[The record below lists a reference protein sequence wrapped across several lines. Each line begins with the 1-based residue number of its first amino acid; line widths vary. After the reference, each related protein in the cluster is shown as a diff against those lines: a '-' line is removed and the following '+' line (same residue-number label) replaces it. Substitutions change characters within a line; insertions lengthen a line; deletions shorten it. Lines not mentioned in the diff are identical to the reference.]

1 MKAYKVTLTIAKWVI
16 MLGYNDGSFWPM
28 IHAKKQVR
36 ELEEEN
42 ARLRAE
48 NKQLKAEIEELKKK
62 IVSGG
67 AGEI

>member
-1 MKAYKVTLTIAKWVI
+1 
-16 MLGYNDGSFWPM
+16 M
-28 IHAKKQVR
+28 IHAKKQVK

-62 IVSGG
+62 IVGGG
-67 AGEI
+67 AARP

>member
-1 MKAYKVTLTIAKWVI
+1 

-28 IHAKKQVR
+28 IHAKKQVK

-62 IVSGG
+62 IVGGG
-67 AGEI
+67 AARPHTQMGSEPLP